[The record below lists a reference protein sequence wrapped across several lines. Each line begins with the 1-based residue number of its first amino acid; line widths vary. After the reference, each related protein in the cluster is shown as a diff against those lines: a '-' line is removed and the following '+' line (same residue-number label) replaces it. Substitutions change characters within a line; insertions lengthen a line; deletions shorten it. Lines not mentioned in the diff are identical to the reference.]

1 MRRYWIGIAFGV
13 LAVFVSGLV
22 IMRAGREGARL
33 VERTLE
39 SADPISIPLA
49 FVPFRLGGREV
60 GTIREVQFLRSSP
73 EVVRGV
79 DLDVRVEDRA
89 VVDKLRDCTLAT
101 SGIGNFSP
109 KTSFECLDQTV
120 AQSGEFVSFG
130 TVTVEETG
138 IVRALFIPAAEV
150 AEWQRDDHVQHAK
163 HLERIQPQAMERLA
177 QAIAQIKA
185 DSGGLTIN
193 VWDALK
199 QAGLQFKADS
209 DGAVLHIADEAS
221 GAKFFMRADSS
232 GVVIDAK
239 GGADSSKL
247 QLKADSSGLLLNI
260 HEGSKS
266 TTRSASQP

>member
-1 MRRYWIGIAFGV
+1 MRRYWIGIALGV

-22 IMRAGREGARL
+22 IMRAGREGARM

-79 DLDVRVEDRA
+79 DLEVQVEDAA

-101 SGIGNFSP
+101 SGVGNFTR
-109 KTSFECLDQTV
+109 KTTFECLDRET
-120 AQSGEFVSFG
+120 AESGKFVSFG
-130 TVTVEETG
+130 TVTVEKSG
-138 IVRALFIPAAEV
+138 IVRALFIPAEEV
-150 AEWQRDDHVQHAK
+150 AEWRHDDHAKNVQHF
-163 HLERIQPQAMERLA
+163 QPEAMEQLA

-185 DSGGLTIN
+185 DSGGLAIN

-199 QAGLQFKADS
+199 QAGLQFRADS
-209 DGAVLHIADEAS
+209 DGAVLHIADEIS

-232 GVVIDAK
+232 GVIIDAK
-239 GGADSSKL
+239 GGSDSSKL
-247 QLKADSSGLLLNI
+247 QLKADSSGLRLNI
-260 HEGSKS
+260 QEGSKT
-266 TTRSASQP
+266 TTRSVSKP

>member
-22 IMRAGREGARL
+22 LMRAGREGARL

-101 SGIGNFSP
+101 SGIGNFNR

-138 IVRALFIPAAEV
+138 IVRALFIPAKEV
-150 AEWQRDDHVQHAK
+150 ARWQHDDSAQHAQ
-163 HLERIQPQAMERLA
+163 HIQPQTMERLA

-221 GAKFFMRADSS
+221 GAKLFMRADSS

-266 TTRSASQP
+266 TTRSVSKP